1 VNRQQRRAHDKAEKE
16 GLNTPHGYGD
26 GTFIGRVDNP
36 VDEVIAAFLD
46 HLENG
51 GPEPSLDHLTQDE
64 RTEASE
70 LIDLI
75 KDARGVDF
83 YRSRPSLD
91 AVLAGTEFEHQLDS
105 LQPCRRW
112 EMDMRGKSYD

>member
-1 VNRQQRRAHDKAEKE
+1 MDRAQNAKRTD
-16 GLNTPHGYGD
+16 PDHGRSQSFGWPWLGGSPERCWP
-26 GTFIGRVDNP
+26 GTAG
-36 VDEVIAAFLD
+36 
-46 HLENG
+46 
-51 GPEPSLDHLTQDE
+51 

-91 AVLAGTEFEHQLDS
+91 AVLAGTEKKS
-105 LQPCRRW
+105 PLQI
-112 EMDMRGKSYD
+112 KSRTFKRAQKRSSGRK